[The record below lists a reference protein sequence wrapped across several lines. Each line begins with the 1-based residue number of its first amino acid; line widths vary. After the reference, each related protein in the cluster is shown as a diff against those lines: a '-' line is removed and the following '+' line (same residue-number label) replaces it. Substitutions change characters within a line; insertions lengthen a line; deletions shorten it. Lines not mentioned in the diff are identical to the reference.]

1 MTILKKTILLITLS
15 ATILVTGCANRPE
28 SISASYMSH
37 ERFIDNDCSKL
48 ATLMGDARADL
59 QKFSEMQNSQANTDA
74 ATVFFVLIPAS
85 QLAGDYEADV
95 AKFKG
100 KVEAIETAQIKNKC
114 K

>member
-1 MTILKKTILLITLS
+1 
-15 ATILVTGCANRPE
+15 
-28 SISASYMSH
+28 MSH

-95 AKFKG
+95 AKYKG